1 VWRKRL
7 RLGIAVFGLCLTAF
21 LVYVI
26 RPRETR
32 QPAAP
37 IERLDPKATVE
48 TRGCDV
54 VQLKGSKQD
63 LRVECES
70 QVTYED
76 GQTALRG
83 VTLTVDN
90 RAGRSFKV
98 TGKEARVGANQSTF
112 DISGDVRLEASDGL
126 VATAGS
132 ATYADAEG
140 IVRAPGPVQFS
151 RGRMAGAGI
160 GFTFDEQRNT
170 VWLLDQAVVRFAP
183 EGSAG
188 PMDVASGTAGFA
200 RGERYMRFERGVRM
214 TRAGQI
220 IEADEA
226 TAHLF
231 ADRDE
236 PDQIELRGNSRITGG
251 EGLGA
256 LRLMKARDIN
266 LDYADDGRT
275 LQQATLA
282 GQAAVSMAS
291 AGATAE
297 QQLNAEFIAVEL
309 AADGAIKTLAS
320 RDRVALALPAAK
332 DAPGRTIRAEQLT
345 GTGAPGQGLTAMA
358 FRTNVVF
365 VEAAAKDGAARTVR
379 SQQLDLRLNPSSGAL
394 DEAKFAGG
402 VRFEDGGLV
411 AQSGDAVYRPG
422 GNGLDLRGKYGAADP
437 FVNDELIRVDAESID
452 LTLSPRRMVATGKVR
467 SVLQPSKPKPGVAA
481 GKRPGLLGDADP
493 INVIAG
499 ELTYDEQTKQGVY
512 SGQSRLWQGETVIQA
527 ERITLDEIKGDLGA
541 EGGVVT
547 TLAIAPENA
556 NAKPA
561 RTGPTI
567 LRGATFSYKEDTR
580 TAIYDTK
587 AQMNGEQG
595 DLRADHIELLL
606 AGGDNK
612 LDRLDARGSVDVALD
627 KRRGSGAVLVYRPAD
642 ERYEITGSPGRFVDE
657 CNESAGKTLTFFKS
671 SDRVIIDGN
680 EEVRTETRGGKC
692 AAKPPS

>member
-1 VWRKRL
+1 
-7 RLGIAVFGLCLTAF
+7 
-21 LVYVI
+21 VI

-32 QPAAP
+32 APVAP
-37 IERLDPKATVE
+37 IERIDPKATVE

-90 RAGRSFKV
+90 RAGRTFTV
-98 TGKEARVGANQSTF
+98 TGNEARVGANQASF
-112 DISGDVRLEASDGL
+112 DLSGNVRLEASDGL

-132 ATYADAEG
+132 ASYVDAEG

-183 EGSAG
+183 EGASG
-188 PMDVASGTAGFA
+188 PMDVAAGAAGFA

-220 IEADEA
+220 IEADES

-231 ADRDE
+231 PDRDE

-251 EGLGA
+251 EGLGP
-256 LRLMKARDIN
+256 LRLMRARDMN

-282 GQAAVSMAS
+282 GQGAIRIAS
-291 AGATAE
+291 AAAGAE
-297 QQLNAEFIAVEL
+297 QQLNAEFIAFEL
-309 AADGAIKTLAS
+309 DADGTIKTLTS
-320 RDRVALALPAAK
+320 RDNVVVTLPAVK
-332 DAPGRTIRAEQLT
+332 DAPARTIRAAQLT
-345 GTGAPGQGLTAMA
+345 GAGAPGQGLTAMT
-358 FRTNVVF
+358 FREGVVF
-365 VEAAAKDGAARTVR
+365 VEAAAKDRGARTAR
-379 SQQLDLRLNPSSGAL
+379 SQVLDLRLGPSTGTL
-394 DEAKFAGG
+394 DEARFSGG
-402 VRFEDGGLV
+402 VRFEDGALL
-411 AQSGDAVYRPG
+411 AQSAEANYRLG
-422 GNGLDLRGKYGAADP
+422 GNGLDLRGKNAGADP
-437 FVNDELIRVDAESID
+437 FVNDETIRVDAEAID
-452 LTLSPRRMVATGKVR
+452 LTLSPRRMVAKGKVR
-467 SVLQPSKPKPGVAA
+467 SVLQPSKPRPGAPAA
-481 GKRPGLLGDADP
+481 RRPGLLGDADP
-493 INVIAG
+493 VNVIAG
-499 ELTYDEQTKQGVY
+499 ELTYDEQTRRGLY

-527 ERITLDEIKGDLGA
+527 ERITLDEVNGDLGA

-547 TLAIAPENA
+547 TLALAPESA
-556 NAKPA
+556 QAKPA

-567 LRGATFSYKEDTR
+567 LRGATFSYRDESR
-580 TAIYDTK
+580 TAVYDSK

-595 DLRADHIELLL
+595 DLRADHIALLL
-606 AGGDNK
+606 AAGENR
-612 LDRLDARGSVDVALD
+612 LDRLDARGAVDVALD
-627 KRRGSGAVLVYRPAD
+627 KRRGSGATLVYRPAD

-680 EEVRTETRGGKC
+680 EEVRTETRGGRC
-692 AAKPPS
+692 PGRPPS